1 MPASYDYGGAIM
13 ENRFLTPK
21 YNELKKQGL
30 FLRSSPELYMTD
42 WLGNSSTSAVNVS
55 NPDIFAVLLSNP
67 VTGTNFYFTRHT
79 NSSSM

>member
-1 MPASYDYGGAIM
+1 M

-42 WLGNSSTSAVNVS
+42 WRGNSSTSVVNVS
-55 NPDIFAVLLSNP
+55 TPNIFVVLLSNP
-67 VTGTNFYFTRHT
+67 DTGTSFYFTRHT